1 MLSFLP
7 SGPTL
12 KNLTLLQVLACLLA
26 NLCKDDKKGDILVE
40 WVNAL
45 NRWINITLWNKEPD
59 DLSLE
64 ESDRLLFAFQDAS
77 EAIAH
82 LRISPKTGEAVKTG
96 WNIPK
101 MYQLSLFKPAT
112 IRNGH
117 PE

>member
-1 MLSFLP
+1 
-7 SGPTL
+7 
-12 KNLTLLQVLACLLA
+12 LQVLACLLA

-45 NRWINITLWNKEPD
+45 NMWINITLWNKEPN

-82 LRISPKTGEAVKTG
+82 LRISPKTGKAVKTG
-96 WNIPK
+96 WNTLK
-101 MYQLSLFKPAT
+101 VYQLSLLKPAT
-112 IRNGH
+112 IRFMVIQSKGWLRKMVSCS
-117 PE
+117 P

>member
-1 MLSFLP
+1 LLSFLP
-7 SGPTL
+7 SGPTR
-12 KNLTLLQVLACLLA
+12 KISTLLQVLTCLLA
-26 NLCKDDKKGDILVE
+26 NLCKDDKKGNILVK

-45 NRWINITLWNKEPD
+45 NRWINITLWNKEPN
-59 DLSLE
+59 DLSME

-77 EAIAH
+77 KAIAH

-101 MYQLSLFKPAT
+101 MYQLSLFKPAK